1 MSEKKIK
8 TALKKQIKSPDII
21 RVDVL
26 EVVDYEYSKKR
37 DAEIRIENEEF
48 TSICPRTGL
57 PDFGKLEIR
66 YIPNKLIIEL
76 KSLKFYLLQYRNIGI
91 FYEHVINKILE
102 DLIPLVKPKWMIV
115 TGSFNIRGG
124 IKTSVKAEY
133 RPDSSKFRPDPRD

>member
-8 TALKKQIKSPDII
+8 ATLKKQIKSPDII
-21 RVDVL
+21 RVDVI

-37 DAEIRIENEEF
+37 DAEIKIENEEF

-66 YIPNKLIIEL
+66 YIPDTLLIEL
-76 KSLKFYLLQYRNIGI
+76 KSLKYYLLQYRNIGI
-91 FYEHVINKILE
+91 FYEHTVNKVLE

-115 TGSFNIRGG
+115 IGTFNVRGG
-124 IKTSVKAEY
+124 IKTTVKAEY
-133 RPDSSKFRPDPRD
+133 RSESSPYNPDPRD